1 MSTGKKRFCSDDEK
15 REICD
20 QATALDVS
28 VAQGARRY
36 AVNANLIHKWLK
48 DRRFVSE
55 VGLVEDVL
63 DVKAFLP
70 VEIDAVVS
78 SDEATIITTSPATAN
93 TTLSA
98 SRVDIMLSDGRR
110 ILIEG
115 PTSLLAVVGLVQ
127 ESSVLSLFP
136 ATYGFGLRQA

>member
-1 MSTGKKRFCSDDEK
+1 MSGRKKRFWSDDEK
-15 REICD
+15 REICE
-20 QATALDVS
+20 QATALGVS
-28 VAQGARRY
+28 FAQLASRY
-36 AVNANLIHKWLK
+36 AVNAHLIHKWLK
-48 DRRFVSE
+48 VPRFVPG

-63 DVKAFLP
+63 DVNAFLP
-70 VEIDAVVS
+70 VEIEAVAS
-78 SDEATIITTSPATAN
+78 PDEATIIATSPAAAN

-127 ESSVLSLFP
+127 GLSV
-136 ATYGFGLRQA
+136 